1 MIALVEK
8 LFVEEILKKCC
19 SGVEEVEIIVELLKK
34 KRVLL
39 R

>member
-1 MIALVEK
+1 MIALVK
-8 LFVEEILKKCC
+8 TLFVEEVLKKCC
-19 SGVEEVEIIVELLKK
+19 SGVEEVERTSKLLKK